1 MRKRLIIGFIGLAI
15 LVVGLYAVPRAYSV
29 AHLVQREEQHR
40 VDDTARLLARVLD
53 QRTTPVTTGSLDA
66 LNADYEWIV
75 VRHGGTTVSTT
86 TGAKTHAPDGDLT
99 ATRAL
104 ADGGTVT
111 VGLSEP
117 VVSSAVSNA
126 LVPLILLGLAVIA
139 VAITAIYLITPR
151 LAAPF
156 QQLAQA
162 ARGLGDGDL
171 HPDLPRYRTPELRAV
186 AEALTSSGQR
196 IEEMLA
202 HERTVAVRASHE
214 LRTPIA
220 ALRLELEDLALWPET
235 APSVA
240 AELQRATGELDRL
253 STAVGDLLAIA
264 RQHRERDQADV
275 DLEVVLARTL
285 GRFDGPRRVVL
296 DRNGALLTRLDPV
309 AMRRLVDAVIEPL
322 LAQGAQRVRVSA
334 QAVGTHL
341 EVTFSPEGPSP
352 VDLDLTSAAEWAAA
366 LDGQI
371 ARTSTSVILRLPM
384 QASSPSQ
391 GD

>member
-1 MRKRLIIGFIGLAI
+1 MRRRLIIGFIGVAI
-15 LVVGLYAVPRAYSV
+15 LVVGLYGAPRAYIV
-29 AHLVQREEQHR
+29 AHLIQQQEQHR
-40 VDDTARLLARVLD
+40 VDDTATLLKRVLD
-53 QRTTPVTTGSLDA
+53 QRTTAVTTASLDA
-66 LNADYEWIV
+66 LNGDYEWIV
-75 VRHGGTTVSTT
+75 VRHGGTRVTT
-86 TGAKTHAPDGDLT
+86 TGAQARPPSGDLT
-99 ATRAL
+99 ATRTL
-104 ADGGTVT
+104 ADGGTLT

-117 VVSSAVSNA
+117 VVSSAISNA
-126 LVPLILLGLAVIA
+126 IVPLILLGLGIIVVA
-139 VAITAIYLITPR
+139 VAAIYLIAPR

-156 QQLAQA
+156 QQLARA
-162 ARGLGDGDL
+162 ARGLGQGDL
-171 HPDLPRYRTPELRAV
+171 HPDLPQYRTPELRAV
-186 AEALTSSGQR
+186 AEALTASGQR

-202 HERTVAVRASHE
+202 HERTLAVHASHE

-235 APSVA
+235 APTVA

-253 STAVGDLLAIA
+253 STAVGDLLLIA

-275 DLEVVLARTL
+275 DLEVLLARTL

-309 AMRRLVDAVIEPL
+309 AMRRLVDAVVEPL

-334 QAVGTHL
+334 EAVGTHL
-341 EVTFSPEGPSP
+341 EVTFSPEGASS
-352 VDLDLTSAAEWAAA
+352 VDLDLTSATEWAAA

-371 ARTSTSVILRLPM
+371 ARKGSSVILRLPM
-384 QASSPSQ
+384 PASSPGQ